1 MDSLGRVRTGEGL
14 GSDLTTVDDST
25 FDDRYRTGTG
35 HGPDVISIEQQ
46 GNVTGPST
54 EFNGRTRLRTRGGR
68 DAICIGIAGDPGNS
82 ADFHG
87 RTRIRGG
94 RGRHDSLDGLN
105 NGANTFDTP
114 PVVSGIEQVDSGNPA
129 CGLE

>member
-1 MDSLGRVRTGEGL
+1 VDSLGRVRTGEGL

-68 DAICIGIAGDPGNS
+68 DAICIGNAGEPGNS
-82 ADFHG
+82 ANFHD

-114 PVVSGIEQVDSGNPA
+114 PVVSGIEQVVEGNPA